1 MYGKLLRPL
10 YGVRQAGREWYFT
23 NREFILGQDPR
34 WKQSAVEAQL
44 YYAID
49 PSANLFCV
57 ILVHTDDYFGICSDD
72 KFWKKFVTDMQA
84 RFNTDV
90 KEKCT
95 SMLQMSVERKND
107 TFEIHQRRQIED
119 IIDEFGEDTTS
130 KTADSPMEKGLNLPS
145 TTIADPKLRY
155 RALIGALLWIAR
167 CTRPD
172 ILFSIIYLSR
182 FSNCATK
189 IHWDALIRVLRYLKT
204 TIQTPFVLKAA
215 DSTPKDKAKITIIT
229 DSDWAHDTVD
239 RKSFSGCCVVIDG
252 ALVNW
257 ITSKQPTVSTSS
269 TEAEYISASDGCR
282 EGLYFR
288 NLLTELLTV
297 ILPITALV
305 DNIGAGCI
313 AQNVVNNSRTKHID
327 VKYHMIRDWIAKKV
341 IDLSWVASNKNLA
354 DIFTKALAAPAR
366 QALTRRLLGGTPLP
380 E

>member
-49 PSANLFCV
+49 PSTNLFCV
-57 ILVHTDDYFGICSDD
+57 VLVHTDDYFGICSDD
-72 KFWKKFVTDMQA
+72 KFWKKFVTDMQK
-84 RFNTDV
+84 RFDTDV

-95 SMLQMSVERKND
+95 SMLQMSVERKNN

-119 IIDEFGEDTTS
+119 IIDEFGEDTTL
-130 KTADSPMEKGLNLPS
+130 KTVDSPMEKGLNLPS
-145 TTIADPKLRY
+145 TTIAYPKLRY

-172 ILFSIIYLSR
+172 IMFSIIYLSR

-204 TIQTPFVLKAA
+204 TIQTPFVLKAS
-215 DSTPKDKAKITIIT
+215 DDTPKDKAKITIIT
-229 DSDWAHDTVD
+229 DSDWAHDIVD

-257 ITSKQPTVSTSS
+257 ITSNGSQL
-269 TEAEYISASDGCR
+269 C
-282 EGLYFR
+282 
-288 NLLTELLTV
+288 
-297 ILPITALV
+297 
-305 DNIGAGCI
+305 
-313 AQNVVNNSRTKHID
+313 
-327 VKYHMIRDWIAKKV
+327 
-341 IDLSWVASNKNLA
+341 
-354 DIFTKALAAPAR
+354 
-366 QALTRRLLGGTPLP
+366 RRLLPRPSTSRPPMAAERVCTSETFSQSCSPLSSP
-380 E
+380 

>member
-1 MYGKLLRPL
+1 
-10 YGVRQAGREWYFT
+10 
-23 NREFILGQDPR
+23 
-34 WKQSAVEAQL
+34 
-44 YYAID
+44 
-49 PSANLFCV
+49 
-57 ILVHTDDYFGICSDD
+57 
-72 KFWKKFVTDMQA
+72 
-84 RFNTDV
+84 
-90 KEKCT
+90 
-95 SMLQMSVERKND
+95 
-107 TFEIHQRRQIED
+107 
-119 IIDEFGEDTTS
+119 
-130 KTADSPMEKGLNLPS
+130 
-145 TTIADPKLRY
+145 
-155 RALIGALLWIAR
+155 
-167 CTRPD
+167 
-172 ILFSIIYLSR
+172 LSR

-215 DSTPKDKAKITIIT
+215 DSTPKDKAKITIVT

-252 ALVNW
+252 ALINW

-297 ILPITALV
+297 ILPMTALV

-341 IDLSWVASNKNLA
+341 IDLSWVASNDNIA
-354 DIFTKALAAPAR
+354 DIFTKALAAPAH
-366 QALTRRLLGGTPLP
+366 QGLTKRLLGGIPLP
-380 E
+380 